1 MDGVTN
7 SLKELKKEEAKKPGV
22 LTPLSSVSAHKRVD
36 TKSFYSIYTQRI
48 TEMEKENKELR
59 AKCVDNAALAKE
71 AADLRVEVEAKE
83 KELAAT
89 VEELRVLKEKEA
101 KQDAVLDL
109 AEKELREQLQRL
121 QDMKQ
126 KAEQGQT
133 RIAEMEVRSF
143 HALKSSRGWWRCTL
157 PSSATRGSSGR

>member
-1 MDGVTN
+1 MDGVTS

-22 LTPLSSVSAHKRVD
+22 LTPLSSVSAHERVD
-36 TKSFYSIYTQRI
+36 AKSFYSIYTQRI

-83 KELAAT
+83 KELATTA
-89 VEELRVLKEKEA
+89 EELRVLKEKGA
-101 KQDAVLDL
+101 KQDAVLEL

-121 QDMKQ
+121 HEMKQ

-143 HALKSSRGWWRCTL
+143 HALKSSRG
-157 PSSATRGSSGR
+157 